1 MKHIKLFKS
10 FFSPTSLTEEQKSWL
25 DECAKGD
32 WKLNRLTR
40 LVDVDDNF
48 YCSSQG
54 LKDFKGVAFGH
65 IKGYFKC
72 SGNQLTSLVGAPQTV
87 NGDFNCGFNKL
98 TSLEGAPKTVDGDF
112 NCEGNQLTSLVELPK
127 SMTVRGGFY
136 CNHNQLTSL
145 EGAPKTVGAGLFCGN
160 NSLTS
165 LKGAPKTVSGGF
177 YCKNNPISEKT
188 LKSIFI
194 LMKNGKSYQQAL
206 EKFWPEMDNDD
217 RVLMYKNHRS
227 LTPEEI
233 RKYQALEKINRI
245 KGYL

>member
-25 DECAKGD
+25 DECSKGN

-72 SGNQLTSLVGAPQTV
+72 
-87 NGDFNCGFNKL
+87 GFNKL
-98 TSLEGAPKTVDGDF
+98 TSLEGAPQTVDGDF

-136 CNHNQLTSL
+136 CANNQLTSL
-145 EGAPKTVGAGLFCGN
+145 EGAPQTVGGGFVCSSN
-160 NSLTS
+160 QLTS
-165 LKGAPKTVSGGF
+165 LEGAPKTVSGGF

-188 LKSIFI
+188 LKSIFS

-206 EKFWPEMDNDD
+206 EKFWPEMDSSDD
-217 RVLMYKNHRS
+217 IVLMYKDHRS
-227 LTPEEI
+227 LTSEEI